1 MTQMTSTKHAVDK
14 ELLLAEMFRWRYNRQ
29 TYQGGPLDNSTL
41 DRAIAF
47 IDNTPPQTSKYPV
60 DQPALDPLSR
70 DMSTLLTESAEIVR
84 ESGRVKRL
92 IEELRRKMAVRGT
105 QL

>member
-1 MTQMTSTKHAVDK
+1 MAQMTSTKHAIDK
-14 ELLLAEMFRWRYNRQ
+14 ELLLAELFRWRHNRQ

-60 DQPALDPLSR
+60 DKPAFDPLSR
-70 DMSTLLTESAEIVR
+70 DMFALLTESAEMVR
-84 ESGRVKRL
+84 ESSRVKRL
-92 IEELRRKMAVRGT
+92 IEELRRKIVVRGT